1 MTIYRG
7 LNVQKAMNDVDNKSQ
22 SLINLGLD
30 QRDLALI
37 SGVNA
42 LGVVRNEM
50 KTLAGLVDDQK
61 KALYALGEAS
71 ETMAGQLNS
80 LSDIQVPQAYNI
92 EYDDQVRASAIKYNY
107 LDFAQYGTST
117 ESQSAD
123 ISTSRVSSW
132 SSIGNTIL
140 YGGEIKVTGDKI
152 QLSSLKSTSAP
163 VVKLFRSEIPTH
175 TLTIKVNNSDQKFLA
190 MKGIP
195 MELEGFFRNANL
207 YHGVTPVNDT
217 HPDTG
222 ATNSQVPATWRI
234 VNNDNGSTYNSGDGT
249 IANPGNRGVG
259 SAASPSV
266 WPFRD
271 SSSRSRKVQFY
282 YDPSKILNLGTTS
295 LNLTSWTTSKL
306 PALVRLNISS
316 NDLYVLPSFRSDA
329 STKDGAL
336 TPGGLAPVLQY
347 IDISKNNLSRA
358 RDDSGAQI
366 VATHQLNTLPTT
378 LKSLTM
384 NGCFSDGTTIDL
396 LDYTEL
402 TVLNFDS
409 LYARNARRAMT
420 GGTVTPK
427 THTNTSANKGIV
439 NYYISHQPYSQLA
452 NGVCTSLKLNNL
464 TLYWTGVATKE
475 GGGDITLDSQVI
487 TRFISHGNNHN
498 VINMNNRTSLKYYD
512 QYHNRSIASPGN
524 AIGTKFNGCANLTYL
539 RFLYSNVTGDIG
551 GLFGGLTNLT
561 SLDIR
566 LTNLSGSLIDSS
578 FSGTEKLQS
587 FYAGWSS
594 HVTSDFFGTT
604 ASSANGEVFVSTPDL
619 VNLYVYNNGN
629 IAGLLPDFSFNTKL
643 RTVYFHG
650 TNLNGPIPTF
660 SNSQSISYFRCSNCN
675 FSGTIPGYTGN
686 SWDTIYAYGNS
697 FSGQVPAL
705 TTPYL
710 RILEL
715 HYNNLS
721 GNVPDLSG
729 CTRLQRFLIYNNN
742 LTGYISGSLKYNTSL
757 STIDLSNN
765 SLNSSAGTD
774 IINDLFENYALNPRR
789 GVSVNLLGNVTT
801 GLTRQNINNDGTDGI
816 TADRLTFLE
825 QRWTIAI

>member
-1 MTIYRG
+1 
-7 LNVQKAMNDVDNKSQ
+7 
-22 SLINLGLD
+22 
-30 QRDLALI
+30 
-37 SGVNA
+37 
-42 LGVVRNEM
+42 
-50 KTLAGLVDDQK
+50 
-61 KALYALGEAS
+61 
-71 ETMAGQLNS
+71 
-80 LSDIQVPQAYNI
+80 
-92 EYDDQVRASAIKYNY
+92 
-107 LDFAQYGTST
+107 
-117 ESQSAD
+117 
-123 ISTSRVSSW
+123 
-132 SSIGNTIL
+132 
-140 YGGEIKVTGDKI
+140 
-152 QLSSLKSTSAP
+152 
-163 VVKLFRSEIPTH
+163 
-175 TLTIKVNNSDQKFLA
+175 
-190 MKGIP
+190 
-195 MELEGFFRNANL
+195 
-207 YHGVTPVNDT
+207 
-217 HPDTG
+217 
-222 ATNSQVPATWRI
+222 
-234 VNNDNGSTYNSGDGT
+234 
-249 IANPGNRGVG
+249 
-259 SAASPSV
+259 
-266 WPFRD
+266 
-271 SSSRSRKVQFY
+271 
-282 YDPSKILNLGTTS
+282 
-295 LNLTSWTTSKL
+295 
-306 PALVRLNISS
+306 
-316 NDLYVLPSFRSDA
+316 
-329 STKDGAL
+329 
-336 TPGGLAPVLQY
+336 
-347 IDISKNNLSRA
+347 
-358 RDDSGAQI
+358 
-366 VATHQLNTLPTT
+366 
-378 LKSLTM
+378 
-384 NGCFSDGTTIDL
+384 
-396 LDYTEL
+396 
-402 TVLNFDS
+402 
-409 LYARNARRAMT
+409 
-420 GGTVTPK
+420 
-427 THTNTSANKGIV
+427 
-439 NYYISHQPYSQLA
+439 
-452 NGVCTSLKLNNL
+452 
-464 TLYWTGVATKE
+464 
-475 GGGDITLDSQVI
+475 
-487 TRFISHGNNHN
+487 
-498 VINMNNRTSLKYYD
+498 MNNRTSLKYYD

-539 RFLYSNVTGDIG
+539 RFLYSNVTGNIG